1 MDIKQT
7 AKNLLFIDIETASGK
22 ASFGELSERMQ
33 RLWLKKASFLQ
44 NLDNSSDEQFYFDRA
59 AIYAEF
65 AKVITIGMGF
75 YFYDEDDQLAFRV
88 KSIAGDDE
96 AEILETFKALI
107 EKKYRPNELAL
118 CAHNGKEFDFPFLC
132 RRFLVNGIEIPKALQ
147 LSNRKP
153 WEVPH
158 LDTMEM
164 WKFGDKK
171 SFTSLDL
178 LSAIFDIS
186 SSKTILSGDEVN
198 HTYYIEK
205 DLEKIAR
212 YCREDVV
219 VMGQLYL
226 KYNNLPLIP
235 EDRIV
240 RLD

>member
-7 AKNLLFIDIETASGK
+7 AKNLLFIDIETASGES
-22 ASFGELSERMQ
+22 SFDKLSERMQ

-44 NLDNSSDEQFYFDRA
+44 NLDNSSDEDFYFNRA

-75 YFYDEDDQLAFRV
+75 YFWDEDDQLSFKV
-88 KSIAGDDE
+88 KSISGDDE
-96 AEILETFKALI
+96 AELLNNFKTLI

-118 CAHNGKEFDFPFLC
+118 CAHNGKEFDFPFLS
-132 RRFLVNGIEIPKALQ
+132 RRYLVNGIELPKALQ

-178 LSAIFDIS
+178 LSAIFDIP

-198 HTYYIEK
+198 RTYYLEK
-205 DLEKIAR
+205 DMEKITR

-219 VMGQLYL
+219 VMAQLFL
-226 KYNNLPLIP
+226 RYNHLPLIDD
-235 EDRIV
+235 ERIV